1 MAKLVKEQ
9 RNLIERKLQQVKS
22 RKGTEGGKK
31 PIDYGI
37 TREGFYRIIQRA
49 SQPTK

>member
-9 RNLIERKLQQVKS
+9 RDLIERKEQQIKL
-22 RKGTEGGKK
+22 RETAGKGKK

-37 TREGFYRIIQRA
+37 TREGFYRILQRT
-49 SQPTK
+49 SQPK